1 MRALV
6 IGIGSPL
13 GDDAVGLVVAQRL
26 ASEPLPEGVTVVER
40 DRPGLSLP
48 DDLESTPAVV
58 IVDALRSGAA
68 PGSVLRI
75 PPAALARERL
85 TSSHTLRVAETLM
98 LAVALDRRLPAL
110 RIVAIEI
117 VAMEGETLSPEV
129 AAAVEPACAAAR
141 AALEELLPR
150 A

>member
-6 IGIGSPL
+6 IGIGSPH
-13 GDDAVGLVVAQRL
+13 GDDAIGLLVAQRL

-40 DRPGLSLP
+40 DRPGLSLL

-98 LAVALDRRLPAL
+98 LAVALGRTLPAL

-117 VAMEGETLSPEV
+117 VAMQGETLSPEV

>member
-6 IGIGSPL
+6 IGIGSPH
-13 GDDAVGLVVAQRL
+13 GDDAIGLLVAQRL

-40 DRPGLSLP
+40 DRPGLSLL

-98 LAVALDRRLPAL
+98 LAVALNRTLPAL

-117 VAMEGETLSPEV
+117 VAMQGETLSPEV

>member
-6 IGIGSPL
+6 IGIGSPH
-13 GDDAVGLVVAQRL
+13 GDDAVGLMVAERL
-26 ASEPLPEGVTVVER
+26 AREPLPEGVHVVAR
-40 DRPGLSLP
+40 DRPGLSLL
-48 DDLESTPAVV
+48 DDLETAPAAV

-98 LAVALDRRLPAL
+98 LAVALNRPLPAL
-110 RIVAIEI
+110 RVIAIEI
-117 VAMEGETLSPEV
+117 VETQGETLSPAV
-129 AAAVEPACAAAR
+129 AAAIEPACAAAR
-141 AALEELLPR
+141 AALEELLLR